1 MHTSRIVVKMSLV
14 SVSVD
19 KSLDV
24 IMKAVL
30 IGAVFLIVSRAL
42 TVSPAHRY
50 RMRKPEFIAFI
61 QMECRTAFDCFSV

>member
-1 MHTSRIVVKMSLV
+1 MV

-50 RMRKPEFIAFI
+50 RMRKPEFIALIKFI
-61 QMECRTAFDCFSV
+61 QMECRSASEMWCQNKTD